1 MSPKVALGLRLLL
14 EGKIVLLEGPGHPV
28 VLEELLGQWKTRTL
42 KAVEVGREGRTQTIY
57 VPGGSV
63 FHLSMYDLWSKGTF
77 SEEKGQILAEASQST
92 CLAISHLGLEVP
104 QAYRQEIVRMLV
116 ISRIEKINRDLKGG
130 GSSAVLS
137 CAILGVDGGPATFR
151 KRYGEDLADMVVGAG
166 AVIETP

>member
-57 VPGGSV
+57 IPGGSV

-92 CLAISHLGLEVP
+92 CLAISHLDFGVSNLYRNEVAQLLLRSRVERMSRKEEEKATARACAVVGLDGP
-104 QAYRQEIVRMLV
+104 PGALAARYG
-116 ISRIEKINRDLKGG
+116 RDL
-130 GSSAVLS
+130 AEL
-137 CAILGVDGGPATFR
+137 
-151 KRYGEDLADMVVGAG
+151 VGKIS
-166 AVIETP
+166 VSIETA